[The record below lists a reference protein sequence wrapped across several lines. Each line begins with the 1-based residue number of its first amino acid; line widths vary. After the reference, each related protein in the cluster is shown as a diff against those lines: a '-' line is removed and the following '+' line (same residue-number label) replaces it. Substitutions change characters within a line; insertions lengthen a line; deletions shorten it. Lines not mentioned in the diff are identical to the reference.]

1 MSAHAPVLLERRKRK
16 NAIQLLNE
24 DKESVMKKKT
34 INLRKNLRLREGTI
48 KMVFHLTKK
57 IHGFGIIVDTLFFL
71 PWFFPSFFFFIRH

>member
-1 MSAHAPVLLERRKRK
+1 MKEEKEK
-16 NAIQLLNE
+16 KAIQLLNE
-24 DKESVMKKKT
+24 DEESVLKKKK